1 VEYGQRRVAMA
12 NGMPAE
18 TERMGSLMLGFTLPV
33 FAGSRQLR
41 MRDEAA
47 AMAQMARADLA
58 GMQAEVDARLGEL
71 LAGLERTRSILELYR
86 REVLPQARANV
97 ESSFASY
104 RAGTVDFMTLVD
116 AQMSLGKYE
125 QERYGML
132 AEYGRDIA
140 ELEMTIGR
148 ELPASPA
155 TLTET
160 L

>member
-1 VEYGQRRVAMA
+1 ME
-12 NGMPAE
+12 
-18 TERMGSLMLGFTLPV
+18 
-33 FAGSRQLR
+33 
-41 MRDEAA
+41 
-47 AMAQMARADLA
+47 QMARADLA

-97 ESSFASY
+97 ASSFASY

-116 AQMSLGKYE
+116 AQMSLGRYE
-125 QERYGML
+125 QECYGML

-155 TLTET
+155 TLTEN